1 VLKEEIARVA
11 RKALRS
17 ETLKLKKTS
26 TQHRSDIAALKRRLA
41 ALELQ
46 VVHSRKAKSTAS
58 VAEVSIP
65 VRFSAKGLN
74 AQRRR
79 LGLSA
84 GDMGVL
90 LGVSGQTVYSW
101 EGGESRPRQ
110 RHMAAIAAV
119 RGMGK
124 RQAAE
129 KLEETAK

>member
-1 VLKEEIARVA
+1 MLKEEIARVA